1 MSVVDRSKAYLDKRR
16 AALLAPARVR
26 SRALIGKARSAL
38 PAPAVERIGA
48 LLDKA
53 RAALR
58 AQAERMPG
66 RRPGWLL
73 AVIATVGLFVGLGL
87 LGFLFSLLRHRDHRE

>member
-1 MSVVDRSKAYLDKRR
+1 MAALDRSKAHF
-16 AALLAPARVR
+16 
-26 SRALIGKARSAL
+26 
-38 PAPAVERIGA
+38 
-48 LLDKA
+48 DKA

-73 AVIATVGLFVGLGL
+73 AVIATVGLFVGFGF
-87 LGFLFSLLRHRDHRE
+87 LGFLFSLLRHRDHREDEYSATPTVSPATSAPSSPVVSGSAAPPPGSRP